1 MSAVNLTHD
10 TLYVPR
16 EIARL
21 SAEVQRLRQV
31 EREYTELLR
40 RSNHH
45 NAVMARNVLEA
56 IIRPPTR
63 RRHGFM

>member
-10 TLYVPR
+10 TLYMTR

-31 EREYTELLR
+31 ERDYTELLR

-63 RRHGFM
+63 RRYGFM

>member
-1 MSAVNLTHD
+1 MSIANLVHD
-10 TLYVPR
+10 TLYMPR
-16 EIARL
+16 EVARL

-31 EREYTELLR
+31 ERDYTELLR

-56 IIRPPTR
+56 IIRPPKELT
-63 RRHGFM
+63 

>member
-10 TLYVPR
+10 TLYMTR

-31 EREYTELLR
+31 ERDYTELLK

-56 IIRPPTR
+56 ILRPPKELT
-63 RRHGFM
+63 

>member
-10 TLYVPR
+10 TLYMTR

-21 SAEVQRLRQV
+21 SAEVQRLKQV
-31 EREYTELLR
+31 EQEYMELLR

-56 IIRPPTR
+56 ILRPPKELT
-63 RRHGFM
+63 